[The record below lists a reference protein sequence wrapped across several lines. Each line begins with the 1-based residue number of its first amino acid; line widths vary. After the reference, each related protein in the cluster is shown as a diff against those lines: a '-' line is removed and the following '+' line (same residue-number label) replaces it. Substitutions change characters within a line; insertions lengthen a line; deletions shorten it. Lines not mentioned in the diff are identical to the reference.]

1 MAPPNYSA
9 ARSSWMRQ
17 SLQFC
22 RLTLALFKGCSK
34 HEESFT
40 ELRLGALLQI
50 ADTMHAARRGDVA
63 LNRRGRSL

>member
-1 MAPPNYSA
+1 M
-9 ARSSWMRQ
+9 MQ